1 MSAIITYSEFLLT
14 FDIPEELSAKVEVSD
29 STPEVVSFV
38 LSGGRGSGRAVLTV
52 KLDGEE
58 YELNTRLYP
67 EEYDALDSIT
77 NDGINCD
84 INKIVG
90 IEWGSYC
97 AYVEFG
103 EIRLA
108 VGKAL

>member
-1 MSAIITYSEFLLT
+1 MSTVITYSEFLLT
-14 FDIPEELSAKVEVSD
+14 FDIPEELSAKVKVSD

-38 LSGGRGSGRAVLTV
+38 LSGGRGSGHAVLTV

-84 INKIVG
+84 TNKIVG

-97 AYVEFG
+97 AYVELG

-108 VGKAL
+108 VGKAR